1 MKRILLDHEPAEAE
15 EVVTPI
21 NDLASPSRAA
31 GVPAVW
37 SRTGSQAATWWPA
50 LRAGKCTQAGSSRRP
65 MREQETLLNISSFH
79 VAIEMTRRSGGAPV
93 CC

>member
-1 MKRILLDHEPAEAE
+1 MHRILLDHEPAEAE
-15 EVVTPI
+15 EVGTPI

-37 SRTGSQAATWWPA
+37 SGMGSRAATRWPA
-50 LRAGKCTQAGSSRRP
+50 LRAGNCIQTGSSRRP
-65 MREQETLLNISSFH
+65 RREQETLLNISSFH
-79 VAIEMTRRSGGAPV
+79 VAIEMTRRSGEAPL